1 MTSSQFHSKNKMG
14 DEFYSILKLVS
25 GEEIFAL
32 VCVDETDDEPILILH
47 TPIKMK
53 TLHNGGSH
61 LNYIKVTP
69 WMDMTDETMFI
80 IRLDKVITMIE
91 SKDQK
96 LIDVYNNYNDDTD
109 EENISI
115 DGCVMPTPKMGYLS
129 SVKDARK
136 DLEDLFK
143 KDIKDT

>member
-1 MTSSQFHSKNKMG
+1 MEE
-14 DEFYSILKLVS
+14 EFYSIIKLVS

-32 VCVDETDDEPILILH
+32 VSVDENDENPVLLLQNPVIMSTIH
-47 TPIKMK
+47 TP
-53 TLHNGGSH
+53 GGSMV
-61 LNYIKVTP
+61 KVKP
-69 WMDMTDETMFI
+69 WMDMTEETMFI

-96 LIDVYNNYNDDTD
+96 LIDVYTNYVNEDDED
-109 EENISI
+109 ESL
-115 DGCVMPTPKMGYLS
+115 DGCVMPTSKMGYLS

>member
-1 MTSSQFHSKNKMG
+1 M
-14 DEFYSILKLVS
+14 EEEIYSIIKLVS
-25 GEEIFAL
+25 GEEVFAL
-32 VCVDETDDEPILILH
+32 VSVDENDDNPVLLLQNPVIMSTIH
-47 TPIKMK
+47 TP
-53 TLHNGGSH
+53 GGSMV
-61 LNYIKVTP
+61 KVKP

-96 LIDVYNNYNDDTD
+96 LIDVYNNYNDESDA
-109 EENISI
+109 EEPL
-115 DGCVMPTPKMGYLS
+115 DGCVMPTSKMGYIS

>member
-1 MTSSQFHSKNKMG
+1 MEE
-14 DEFYSILKLVS
+14 EFYSIIKLVS

-32 VCVDETDDEPILILH
+32 VTVDENDDNPILVLQNPVVISTIN
-47 TPIKMK
+47 TP
-53 TLHNGGSH
+53 GGSM
-61 LNYIKVTP
+61 IKVKP
-69 WMDMTDETMFI
+69 WMNMTDESMFM

-91 SKDQK
+91 AKDQK
-96 LIDVYNNYNDDTD
+96 LIDVYDNYINEPDDED
-109 EENISI
+109 VSL
-115 DGCVMPTPKMGYLS
+115 DGSVMPTPNMGYLS

>member
-1 MTSSQFHSKNKMG
+1 M
-14 DEFYSILKLVS
+14 V
-25 GEEIFAL
+25 
-32 VCVDETDDEPILILH
+32 
-47 TPIKMK
+47 
-53 TLHNGGSH
+53 
-61 LNYIKVTP
+61 KVKP

-96 LIDVYNNYNDDTD
+96 LIDVYNNYN
-109 EENISI
+109 EESDQEEPL
-115 DGCVMPTPKMGYLS
+115 DGCVMPTSKMGYLS

>member
-1 MTSSQFHSKNKMG
+1 MEE
-14 DEFYSILKLVS
+14 EFYSIIKLVS

-32 VCVDETDDEPILILH
+32 VSVDENDENPILVLQNPVVISTVN
-47 TPIKMK
+47 TP
-53 TLHNGGSH
+53 GGSM
-61 LNYIKVTP
+61 IKVKP
-69 WMDMTDETMFI
+69 WLNLTEESMFM

-109 EENISI
+109 EENVSL
-115 DGCVMPTPKMGYLS
+115 DGSVIPTSKMGYLS

>member
-1 MTSSQFHSKNKMG
+1 MEE
-14 DEFYSILKLVS
+14 EFYSIIKLVS

-32 VCVDETDDEPILILH
+32 VSVDENDENPILVLQNPVVISTVN
-47 TPIKMK
+47 TP
-53 TLHNGGSH
+53 GGSM
-61 LNYIKVTP
+61 IKVKP
-69 WMDMTDETMFI
+69 WLNLTEESMFM

-96 LIDVYNNYNDDTD
+96 LIDVYNNYNEESD
-109 EENISI
+109 EEEPL
-115 DGCVMPTPKMGYLS
+115 DGCVMPTSKMGYLS

>member
-1 MTSSQFHSKNKMG
+1 MEE
-14 DEFYSILKLVS
+14 EFYSIIKLVS

-32 VCVDETDDEPILILH
+32 VSVDENDENPVLLLQNPVIMSTIH
-47 TPIKMK
+47 TP
-53 TLHNGGSH
+53 GGSMV
-61 LNYIKVTP
+61 KVKP

-96 LIDVYNNYNDDTD
+96 LIDVYNNYNEDTD
-109 EENISI
+109 EDESLGGSVI
-115 DGCVMPTPKMGYLS
+115 PTSKMGYLS

>member
-1 MTSSQFHSKNKMG
+1 MEE
-14 DEFYSILKLVS
+14 EFYSIIKLVS

-32 VCVDETDDEPILILH
+32 VSVDENDENPILVLQNPVVISTVN
-47 TPIKMK
+47 TP
-53 TLHNGGSH
+53 GGSM
-61 LNYIKVTP
+61 IKVKP
-69 WMDMTDETMFI
+69 WLNLTEESMFM

-91 SKDQK
+91 SKDQR

-115 DGCVMPTPKMGYLS
+115 DGCVMPTSKMGYIS

>member
-1 MTSSQFHSKNKMG
+1 MEE
-14 DEFYSILKLVS
+14 EFYSIIKLVS

-32 VCVDETDDEPILILH
+32 VSVDENDENPILVLQNPVVISTVN
-47 TPIKMK
+47 TP
-53 TLHNGGSH
+53 GGSM
-61 LNYIKVTP
+61 IKVKP
-69 WMDMTDETMFI
+69 WLNLTEESMFM

-91 SKDQK
+91 AKDQK
-96 LIDVYNNYNDDTD
+96 LIDVYNNYNEDTD
-109 EENISI
+109 EEESL
-115 DGCVMPTPKMGYLS
+115 DGSVMPTPKMGYIS

>member
-1 MTSSQFHSKNKMG
+1 MN
-14 DEFYSILKLVS
+14 
-25 GEEIFAL
+25 
-32 VCVDETDDEPILILH
+32 
-47 TPIKMK
+47 
-53 TLHNGGSH
+53 H

-69 WMDMTDETMFI
+69 WIEHSDEDMFFLKM
-80 IRLDKVITMIE
+80 DKVITMIE

-115 DGCVMPTPKMGYLS
+115 DGCVMPTSKMGYLS

>member
-1 MTSSQFHSKNKMG
+1 MEE
-14 DEFYSILKLVS
+14 EFYSIIKMVS

-32 VCVDETDDEPILILH
+32 VTVDNNDDNPILVLQNPVVISTIN
-47 TPIKMK
+47 TP
-53 TLHNGGSH
+53 GGSM
-61 LNYIKVTP
+61 IKVKP
-69 WMDMTDETMFI
+69 WMNMTDESMFM

-91 SKDQK
+91 AKDQK
-96 LIDVYNNYNDDTD
+96 LIDVYENYINEPD
-109 EENISI
+109 EEDVSL
-115 DGCVMPTPKMGYLS
+115 DGSVIPTPKMGYLS

>member
-1 MTSSQFHSKNKMG
+1 MEE
-14 DEFYSILKLVS
+14 EFYSIIKLVS

-32 VCVDETDDEPILILH
+32 VSVDENDENPILVLQNPVVISTVN
-47 TPIKMK
+47 TP
-53 TLHNGGSH
+53 GGSM
-61 LNYIKVTP
+61 IKVKP
-69 WMDMTDETMFI
+69 WLNLTEESMFM

-91 SKDQK
+91 SKDQR
-96 LIDVYNNYNDDTD
+96 LIDVYNNYNEDVD
-109 EENISI
+109 EDASL
-115 DGCVMPTPKMGYLS
+115 GGSVMPTSKMGYLS

>member
-1 MTSSQFHSKNKMG
+1 MEE
-14 DEFYSILKLVS
+14 EFYSSIKMVS

-32 VCVDETDDEPILILH
+32 VSLDENDENPILVLQNPVVISTVN
-47 TPIKMK
+47 TP
-53 TLHNGGSH
+53 GGSM
-61 LNYIKVTP
+61 IKVKP
-69 WMDMTDETMFI
+69 WLNLTEESMFM

-91 SKDQK
+91 SKDQR
-96 LIDVYNNYNDDTD
+96 LIDVYNNYNEDVD
-109 EENISI
+109 EDASL
-115 DGCVMPTPKMGYLS
+115 GGSVMPTSKMGYLS

>member
-1 MTSSQFHSKNKMG
+1 MEE
-14 DEFYSILKLVS
+14 EFYSIIKLVS

-32 VCVDETDDEPILILH
+32 VSVDENDENPILVLQNPVVISTVN
-47 TPIKMK
+47 TP
-53 TLHNGGSH
+53 GGSM
-61 LNYIKVTP
+61 IKVKP
-69 WMDMTDETMFI
+69 WLNLTEESMFM

-91 SKDQK
+91 AKDQK
-96 LIDVYNNYNDDTD
+96 LIDVYNNYNEDTD
-109 EENISI
+109 EEESL
-115 DGCVMPTPKMGYLS
+115 DGSVMPTSKMGYLS

>member
-1 MTSSQFHSKNKMG
+1 MEE
-14 DEFYSILKLVS
+14 EFYSIIKLVS

-32 VCVDETDDEPILILH
+32 VSVDENDENPVLLLQNPVIMSTIH
-47 TPIKMK
+47 TP
-53 TLHNGGSH
+53 GGSMV
-61 LNYIKVTP
+61 KVKP

-96 LIDVYNNYNDDTD
+96 LIDVYNNYNEDTD
-109 EENISI
+109 EDESL
-115 DGCVMPTPKMGYLS
+115 GGSVMPTPKMGYLS

-136 DLEDLFK
+136 DLENL
-143 KDIKDT
+143 

>member
-1 MTSSQFHSKNKMG
+1 MEE
-14 DEFYSILKLVS
+14 EFYSIIKLVS

-32 VCVDETDDEPILILH
+32 VSVDENDENPVLLLQNPIIISTIH
-47 TPIKMK
+47 TP
-53 TLHNGGSH
+53 GGSM
-61 LNYIKVTP
+61 IKVRP

-80 IRLDKVITMIE
+80 VRLDKVITMIE
-91 SKDQK
+91 SKDKK
-96 LIDVYNNYNDDTD
+96 LIDVYNNYNEDTD
-109 EENISI
+109 EEENMFL
-115 DGCVMPTPKMGYLS
+115 DGSVMPTPKMGYLS

>member
-1 MTSSQFHSKNKMG
+1 MEE
-14 DEFYSILKLVS
+14 EFYSIIKLVS

-32 VCVDETDDEPILILH
+32 VSVDENDENPVLLLQNPVIMSTIH
-47 TPIKMK
+47 TP
-53 TLHNGGSH
+53 GGSMVKVKPW
-61 LNYIKVTP
+61 LNLT
-69 WMDMTDETMFI
+69 EESMFM

-91 SKDQK
+91 AKDQK
-96 LIDVYNNYNDDTD
+96 LIDVYNNYNEDTD
-109 EENISI
+109 EEESL
-115 DGCVMPTPKMGYLS
+115 DGSVMPTPKMGYLS

>member
-1 MTSSQFHSKNKMG
+1 MEE
-14 DEFYSILKLVS
+14 EFYSIIKLVS

-32 VCVDETDDEPILILH
+32 VTVDENDDNPILVLQNPVVISTIN
-47 TPIKMK
+47 TP
-53 TLHNGGSH
+53 GGSM
-61 LNYIKVTP
+61 IKVKP
-69 WMDMTDETMFI
+69 WMNMTDESMFM

-91 SKDQK
+91 AKDQK
-96 LIDVYNNYNDDTD
+96 LIDVYDNYINEPDDED
-109 EENISI
+109 VSL
-115 DGCVMPTPKMGYLS
+115 DGSVMPTPKMGYLS

>member
-1 MTSSQFHSKNKMG
+1 MEE
-14 DEFYSILKLVS
+14 EFYSIIKLVS

-32 VCVDETDDEPILILH
+32 VSVDENDENPVLLLQNPVIMSTIH
-47 TPIKMK
+47 TP
-53 TLHNGGSH
+53 GGSMV
-61 LNYIKVTP
+61 KVKP

-91 SKDQK
+91 SKDKK
-96 LIDVYNNYNDDTD
+96 LIDVYNNYN
-109 EENISI
+109 EESDVEEPL
-115 DGCVMPTPKMGYLS
+115 DGCVMPTSKMGYLS

-136 DLEDLFK
+136 DLEDIFN

>member
-1 MTSSQFHSKNKMG
+1 MEE
-14 DEFYSILKLVS
+14 EFYSIIKLVS

-32 VCVDETDDEPILILH
+32 VSVDENDENPVLLLHNPVIMSTIH
-47 TPIKMK
+47 TP
-53 TLHNGGSH
+53 GGSMV
-61 LNYIKVTP
+61 KVKP

-91 SKDQK
+91 SKDKK
-96 LIDVYNNYNDDTD
+96 LIDVYNNYNEESD
-109 EENISI
+109 EEEPL
-115 DGCVMPTPKMGYLS
+115 DGCVMPTSKMGYLS

>member
-1 MTSSQFHSKNKMG
+1 MEE
-14 DEFYSILKLVS
+14 EFYSIIKLVS

-32 VCVDETDDEPILILH
+32 VSVDENDENPILVLQNPVVISTVN
-47 TPIKMK
+47 TP
-53 TLHNGGSH
+53 GGSM
-61 LNYIKVTP
+61 IKVKP
-69 WMDMTDETMFI
+69 WLNLTEESMFM

-91 SKDQK
+91 SKDQR
-96 LIDVYNNYNDDTD
+96 LIDVYNNYN
-109 EENISI
+109 EESDQEEPL
-115 DGCVMPTPKMGYLS
+115 DGCVMPTSKMGYLS

>member
-1 MTSSQFHSKNKMG
+1 MEE
-14 DEFYSILKLVS
+14 EFYSIIKLVS

-32 VCVDETDDEPILILH
+32 VSVDENDENPVLLLQNPVIMSTIH
-47 TPIKMK
+47 TP
-53 TLHNGGSH
+53 GGSMV
-61 LNYIKVTP
+61 KVQP
-69 WMDMTDETMFI
+69 WMDMPDETMFI

-96 LIDVYNNYNDDTD
+96 LIDVYNNYN
-109 EENISI
+109 EESDQEEPL
-115 DGCVMPTPKMGYLS
+115 DGCVMPTSKMGYLS

-136 DLEDLFK
+136 DLEDLFN

>member
-1 MTSSQFHSKNKMG
+1 ME
-14 DEFYSILKLVS
+14 DEFYSIIKLVS
-25 GEEIFAL
+25 GEELFAL
-32 VCVDETDDEPILILH
+32 VTVDENDDNPILVLQNPVVISTVN
-47 TPIKMK
+47 TP
-53 TLHNGGSH
+53 GGSM
-61 LNYIKVTP
+61 IKVKP
-69 WMDMTDETMFI
+69 WMNLTDETIFM

-91 SKDQK
+91 AKDQK
-96 LIDVYNNYNDDTD
+96 LIDVYNNYNEDTNDDL
-109 EENISI
+109 SI

>member
-1 MTSSQFHSKNKMG
+1 
-14 DEFYSILKLVS
+14 
-25 GEEIFAL
+25 
-32 VCVDETDDEPILILH
+32 
-47 TPIKMK
+47 MK
-53 TLHNGGSH
+53 
-61 LNYIKVTP
+61 P

-96 LIDVYNNYNDDTD
+96 LIDVYNNYN
-109 EENISI
+109 EESDQEEPL
-115 DGCVMPTPKMGYLS
+115 DGCVMPTSKMGYLS

>member
-1 MTSSQFHSKNKMG
+1 MEE
-14 DEFYSILKLVS
+14 EFYSIIKLVS

-32 VCVDETDDEPILILH
+32 VSVDENDENPVLLLQNPVIMSTIH
-47 TPIKMK
+47 TP
-53 TLHNGGSH
+53 GGSMV
-61 LNYIKVTP
+61 KVKP
-69 WMDMTDETMFI
+69 WMDMTEETMFI

-96 LIDVYNNYNDDTD
+96 LIDVYNNYVNEDDED
-109 EENISI
+109 ESL
-115 DGCVMPTPKMGYLS
+115 DGCVMPTSKMGYLS

>member
-1 MTSSQFHSKNKMG
+1 MEE
-14 DEFYSILKLVS
+14 EFYSIIKLVS

-32 VCVDETDDEPILILH
+32 VSVDENDENPVLLLQNPIIISTIH
-47 TPIKMK
+47 TP
-53 TLHNGGSH
+53 GGSM
-61 LNYIKVTP
+61 IKVRP

-96 LIDVYNNYNDDTD
+96 LIDVYNNYNDESDV
-109 EENISI
+109 EEPL
-115 DGCVMPTPKMGYLS
+115 DGCVMPTSKMGYLS

-136 DLEDLFK
+136 DLEDLFN